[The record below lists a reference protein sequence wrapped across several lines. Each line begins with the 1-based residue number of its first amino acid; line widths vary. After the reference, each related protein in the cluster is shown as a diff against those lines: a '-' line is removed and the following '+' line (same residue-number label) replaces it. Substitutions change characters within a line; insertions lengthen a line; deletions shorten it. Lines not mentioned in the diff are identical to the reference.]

1 MHDDSQHFL
10 VERRVG
16 RVIEARVWA
25 LDDVDAA
32 NRYAAALAGV
42 VSELP
47 GGTTAILCADHRFAA
62 LYPQPVTDR
71 LLELFRQMNDRLE
84 RVAILAHPRQATFY
98 MQLSR
103 LVRQAGKE
111 ERRVFRETEDALDHL
126 APVLS
131 TAEIDRARTFL
142 ESGFAREIDPDPGE
156 D

>member
-32 NRYAAALAGV
+32 NRYSAALAGV
-42 VSELP
+42 VSALP
-47 GGTTAILCADHRFAA
+47 GATTAILCADHRFAA

-111 ERRVFRETEDALDHL
+111 ERRVFRETEDAIEHI

-131 TAEIDRARTFL
+131 AAEVDRARTFL
-142 ESGFAREIDPDPGE
+142 ESGLEAATDPDPG
-156 D
+156 DD